1 MVTGAAGDWGAL
13 RVLPDGTVTFL
24 LTDIE
29 GSTRLWE
36 SAPTVM
42 TEVVARHYEILDR
55 AIAAHGGQRPQEQG
69 EGDSVVGVFSD
80 AADAVAAAVE
90 AQRGLAAEPFAGSV
104 SLRVRMALHS
114 GVPAKRDALNYVG
127 AVIIRCARLRAC
139 AHGGQIVVSNATAA
153 LARDRLDN
161 DVSLVSLGQHRLK
174 DLDVPEHVHQVLAPG
189 LATAFAPLLSLQA
202 DKHNLPLQPTPLVG
216 RGDEIAKLSDL
227 LDRER
232 AVTLTGSGGVG
243 KTRLAL
249 QVAAEAVDRFEGGAW
264 WVDLAMVTQS
274 DNVAATVLA
283 AVGGVQQAFA
293 SALDQLVTVL
303 RPEAA
308 VLVVLDNCE
317 HVADGC
323 ASVVDALTTHCA
335 GVTVLST
342 SREPLGVAGEITW
355 RVASLSLPAGDTEV
369 GLDDVAAYEALTLFW
384 DQALRARPQLTLT
397 NAMVSASVRICQR
410 LDGIPLAIELAAA
423 RCRQLSPERIA
434 RELEEHYRLVAG
446 SGRTQ
451 LPRQR
456 TLETSVDWS
465 HRLLDASEQLV
476 FRRLGVFVGWFPLDA
491 AEGIVSSFGD
501 IDAWSVLDLVTRLAD
516 KSLLVV
522 DDETGAG
529 EPRYRMLE
537 TVRFFALERA
547 RAADELEALRESHA
561 TWWSDWITALDVRPY
576 PRPSQASIVDSV
588 YPNLRAALQWF
599 TPTPERASGLV
610 RSLAHWM
617 LSRAHVEDLRSL
629 LIPVARSLHATR
641 EPGWRGVAAALSLP
655 ALTLGDI
662 DFVIGPVSDALAAA
676 EEEGDEDDVAA
687 CLAGLAF
694 VDPSPDTWARL
705 GQCSEQAYDASYLIG
720 RAAFHGLMPGDL
732 REDRDA
738 LIGIVAAAR
747 QHANLHKQT
756 ALPALAT
763 VLLGLGEYQAVY
775 RQCDELVVAMDEGG
789 AAPAM
794 RLWALAVDALA
805 ALDQGDAIRI
815 EEFKERRNSR
825 MLRGVPRFWA
835 GAWEATIDIASHQL
849 AGTPLDVESLVEVA
863 TSPLPSTP
871 WRPGF
876 TVIAQEL
883 ADRGLAEP
891 LRILIASLAASPL
904 AAGPYHRM
912 QTGAM
917 RARLA
922 HVDGDVVGEE
932 AEWRSLLSL
941 AVEQGARPTAI
952 DALEAIAA
960 GAALTAPARSMRI
973 LAAAQSARDSIAY
986 RLRFPREQRRI
997 DDAHAVIADALDPD
1011 RLATA
1016 QTEGAAMSIDEAA
1029 AYAQRTRGPRVR
1041 PTLGWESL
1049 TPTER
1054 NVAGLVAEGATNP
1067 DIARKLLM
1075 SVNTV
1080 KTHLAHIFTKL
1091 DINSRAELA
1100 SLVTRHRD

>member
-1 MVTGAAGDWGAL
+1 M
-13 RVLPDGTVTFL
+13 LPDGTVTFL
-24 LTDIE
+24 LTDVE

-36 SAPTVM
+36 SAPSVM
-42 TEVVARHYEILDR
+42 TEVVARHYEILDS
-55 AIAAHGGQRPQEQG
+55 AIAAHRGHRPQEQG
-69 EGDSVVGVFSD
+69 EGDSVVAVFSD

-90 AQRGLAAEPFAGSV
+90 AQRALASEQFAGSV

-114 GVPAKRDALNYVG
+114 GVSTKRDALNYVG

-139 AHGGQIVVSNATAA
+139 AHGGQIVVSDATAA
-153 LARDRLDN
+153 LARDRVAG
-161 DVSLVSLGQHRLK
+161 DVSFVSLGRHRLK
-174 DLDVPEHVHQVLAPG
+174 DLDVPEHVHQVVAPG
-189 LATAFAPLLSLQA
+189 LPTAFAPLRSLQA
-202 DKHNLPLQPTPLVG
+202 DKHNLPLQSTPLVG
-216 RGDEIAKLSDL
+216 RGDDIAKLSQL

-264 WVDLAMVTQS
+264 LVDLATVTQS
-274 DNVAATVLA
+274 DAVAASVLA

-293 SALDQLVTVL
+293 SAIEQLVTVL

-323 ASVVDALTTHCA
+323 ATVVDALTTQCA

-342 SREPLGVAGEITW
+342 SREPLGVAGEVTW
-355 RVASLSLPAGDTEV
+355 RVASLTLPSGDTAV
-369 GLDDVAAYEALTLFW
+369 GLEDVAGYEALTLFW

-397 NAMVSASVRICQR
+397 DAMVNASVRICQR

-434 RELEEHYRLVAG
+434 RELEDHYRLVAG

-547 RAADELEALRESHA
+547 RAADELETLRDSHA

-576 PRPSQASIVDSV
+576 PRPSQASVIDGV

-599 TPTPERASGLV
+599 TPTPERASALA
-610 RSLAHWM
+610 RSLAQWM
-617 LSRAHVEDLRSL
+617 LSRSHVDDLRSV
-629 LIPVARSLHATR
+629 LIPVAKSLHSAR
-641 EPGWRGVAAALSLP
+641 KPGWRSVASALSMP
-655 ALTLGDI
+655 AMTMGEI
-662 DFVIGPVSDALAAA
+662 EFMIGPVSDALAAA
-676 EEEGDEDDVAA
+676 EEEGNEDDVAA

-694 VDPSPDTWARL
+694 LDPSPDTWARL
-705 GQCSEQAYDASYLIG
+705 GQCSEQAYDASYIIG
-720 RAAFHGLMPGDL
+720 RAAFHGLMPGNL

-738 LIGIVAAAR
+738 LIEIVAAAR
-747 QHANLHKQT
+747 QHANLHRQT

-763 VLLGLGEYQAVY
+763 LLFALGEFQAVY
-775 RQCDELVVAMDEGG
+775 RQCDDLVVAMDEGG

-794 RLWALAVDALA
+794 RLWALAVEALA
-805 ALDQGDAIRI
+805 ALDQGDASRV
-815 EEFKERRNSR
+815 EKLKGRRNSR
-825 MLRGVPRFWA
+825 LLRGVPKFWS

-849 AGTPLDVESLVEVA
+849 AATPLDVDSLVEVA

-871 WRPGF
+871 WRPAF

-891 LRILIASLAASPL
+891 LRILIESLAATTL
-904 AAGPYHRM
+904 ADRPYHRM

-922 HVDGDVVGEE
+922 NVEGDLVAEE

-941 AVEQGARPTAI
+941 AVEQGATPMAI
-952 DALEAIAA
+952 EALEAIALL
-960 GAALTAPARSMRI
+960 AALRAPARSIRI
-973 LAAAQSARDSIAY
+973 LAAAQSARDSISY
-986 RLRFPREQRRI
+986 RLRFPREQQCL
-997 DDAHAVIADALDPD
+997 DDAQAVIAEALGADD
-1011 RLATA
+1011 VATA
-1016 QTEGAAMSIDEAA
+1016 HAEGAAMSLEEAA
-1029 AYAQRTRGPRVR
+1029 AYVQRTRGPRAR
-1041 PTLGWESL
+1041 PTLGWDSL

-1054 NVAGLVAEGATNP
+1054 DVAALVAEGATNP
-1067 DIARKLLM
+1067 DIDRKLVM
-1075 SVNTV
+1075 TVNTV
-1080 KTHLAHIFTKL
+1080 KTHLGHIYTKL
-1091 DINSRAELA
+1091 DINSRAQLA
-1100 SLVTRHRD
+1100 ALVTRNTTS